1 MLLVQDVIDMIG
13 EVGISVDVNEIK
25 NDTTLESLGMDSL
38 DVFNLFVEIEI
49 KTGEKIS
56 DDNVDKLS
64 TINSIIEY
72 FS

>member
-1 MLLVQDVIDMIG
+1 MIG

>member
-25 NDTTLESLGMDSL
+25 NDTTLESIGMDSL

>member
-72 FS
+72 LD